1 VIHLLLA
8 SLVWAFSFGLIKN
21 RLGALDPSFVA
32 AARLLVSLLVFLPL
46 LRPRGLTRK
55 LVLRLVAVG
64 ALQYGAMYL
73 AYIAAFRHLKA
84 HEVALFTVTTP
95 IYVTLIDDL
104 FGRRLNPLNLGTALL
119 AVLGAGIVSYGG
131 LRLDA
136 VALGATLVQ
145 ASNLCFAFGQVAYRR
160 WLGGLPVKD
169 HEVFALLYLGGFA
182 VAGLSS
188 AALTPWSELALGR
201 AQLLTL
207 LYLGAV
213 ASGLAFFLWN
223 FGARRVEAGALAIFN
238 DLKIPLAVA
247 ASLLVFGE
255 QVGRPAALALGGIVV
270 LGALALHEW
279 ALRKKST
286 VNS

>member
-1 VIHLLLA
+1 MVHLLLA
-8 SLVWAFSFGLIKN
+8 SLIWAFSFGLIKDK
-21 RLGALDPSFVA
+21 LGALDPSFVA
-32 AARLLVSLLVFLPL
+32 ASRLLVSLVVFLPL
-46 LRPRGLTRK
+46 LRPRGLTRR
-55 LVLRLVAVG
+55 LALRLVGVG

-73 AYIAAFRHLKA
+73 AYVASFRHLQA

-119 AVLGAGIVSYGG
+119 AVLGAGVVSYAG

-136 VALGATLVQ
+136 VVLGAALVQ
-145 ASNLCFAFGQVAYRR
+145 VSNVCFAFGQVAYRR
-160 WLGGLPVKD
+160 WLGGAPVRD
-169 HEVFALLYLGGFA
+169 ADVFALLYLGGFG
-182 VAGLSS
+182 VAGVSS
-188 AALTPWSELALGR
+188 AALTPFGELALGCSE
-201 AQLLTL
+201 LLTL

-223 FGARRVEAGALAIFN
+223 AGARRVEAGTLAIFN

-247 ASLLVFGE
+247 VSLLVFGE
-255 QVGRPAALALGGIVV
+255 RVGRPAALVLGGIVV

-279 ALRKKST
+279 ALARRAAGR
-286 VNS
+286 

>member
-8 SLVWAFSFGLIKN
+8 SLIWAFSFGLIKDK
-21 RLGALDPSFVA
+21 LGALDPSFVA
-32 AARLLVSLLVFLPL
+32 ASRLLVSLIVFLPL
-46 LRPRGLTRK
+46 LRPRGLTRR
-55 LVLRLVAVG
+55 LALCLVAVG

-73 AYIAAFRHLKA
+73 AYVASFRHLQA

-119 AVLGAGIVSYGG
+119 AVLGAGIVSYAG

-136 VALGATLVQ
+136 VALGAALVQ
-145 ASNLCFAFGQVAYRR
+145 ASNVCFAFGQVAYRR
-160 WLGGLPVKD
+160 WLGPGAPVRD
-169 HEVFALLYLGGFA
+169 ADVFALLYLGGFG

-188 AALTPWSELALGR
+188 AALTPFGELALGR
-201 AQLLTL
+201 TELLTL

-223 FGARRVEAGALAIFN
+223 AGARRVEAGTLAIFN
-238 DLKIPLAVA
+238 DVKIPLAVA
-247 ASLLVFGE
+247 VSLLVFGE
-255 QVGRPAALALGGIVV
+255 RVGRPAALVLGGIVV

-279 ALRKKST
+279 ALARRAAGR
-286 VNS
+286 